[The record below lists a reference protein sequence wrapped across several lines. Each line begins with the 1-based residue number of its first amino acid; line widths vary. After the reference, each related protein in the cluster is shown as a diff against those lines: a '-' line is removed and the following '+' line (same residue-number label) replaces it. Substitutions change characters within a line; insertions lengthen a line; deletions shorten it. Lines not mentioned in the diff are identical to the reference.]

1 MAVLIGLLVAAAFG
15 SGDFLGARASQR
27 ATTAGVLLV
36 AQASALVGA
45 VLVATLISA
54 DVTARDLAFG
64 ALAGSANVLGLGLLY
79 HGLAHGQM
87 STVAPVTAVVGAIV
101 PVSWGLI
108 EGERPSALV
117 LVGVACAVAA
127 GALLARDQDGGPK
140 VGGRSQVL
148 VAMAAGAALGTSFI
162 MFAKTSSESGYWPV
176 LSARL
181 AAVVLV
187 GLVVMVLVRTGSV
200 TFPAGRARVLAL
212 GAGALDVLATT
223 LLVIAVR
230 RELAVVVAPV
240 ASLAPGMTVVLA
252 WRVLH
257 ERIGRSQLVGLGV
270 AGLGLVLIA
279 SG

>member
-127 GALLARDQDGGPK
+127 GALLAHEQDDGGPK
-140 VGGRSQVL
+140 VG
-148 VAMAAGAALGTSFI
+148 
-162 MFAKTSSESGYWPV
+162 
-176 LSARL
+176 
-181 AAVVLV
+181 
-187 GLVVMVLVRTGSV
+187 
-200 TFPAGRARVLAL
+200 
-212 GAGALDVLATT
+212 
-223 LLVIAVR
+223 
-230 RELAVVVAPV
+230 
-240 ASLAPGMTVVLA
+240 
-252 WRVLH
+252 
-257 ERIGRSQLVGLGV
+257 GRSQLVGLGV
-270 AGLGLVLIA
+270 AGLGLILIA